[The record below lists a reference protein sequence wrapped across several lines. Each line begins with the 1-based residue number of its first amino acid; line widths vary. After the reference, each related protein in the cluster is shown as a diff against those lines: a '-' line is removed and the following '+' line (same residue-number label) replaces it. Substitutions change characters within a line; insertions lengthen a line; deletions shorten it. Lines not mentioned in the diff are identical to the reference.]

1 LKAQTDG
8 AYMGSH
14 DVIFRRII
22 IYFKTVR
29 IYGAIKVNQMKRI
42 QIRNQ
47 YS

>member
-1 LKAQTDG
+1 MKSLKTQTD
-8 AYMGSH
+8 MGSH

-29 IYGAIKVNQMKRI
+29 IYGAIKVNQLKRI